1 MKLRQSLSL
10 VGPDI
15 VGDITDKLKLVDHAV
30 PVDSITL
37 AVGSKS
43 TLGADTDLVKSSI
56 KRDVVTLGDEL
67 GSINDTILHLLLI
80 LELGEL
86 ASDDTQDDILVDG
99 KEFEGLKATRAR
111 SVVLKV
117 VGVHVQLLEKLDSDT
132 VIATLGE
139 VTAADEVTAAQ
150 VNTDVHISGKFGEA
164 VVVLLDVLLEH
175 VIGGVHVQ
183 RVLLE
188 AVKELLGAEV

>member
-1 MKLRQSLSL
+1 MKLKQSLSL